1 MGDEHNA
8 AGVTKP
14 ILIMGPTASGKSA
27 LALALAEK
35 LGGIIINADASQV
48 YRDLRLLS
56 ARPSAE
62 DEARAPH
69 KLFGVIDGAERYSTG
84 RWLDDAIAAIRE
96 TKDKTPIIVG
106 GTGLY
111 FKALTEGLV
120 EAPEIPDEVRDALG
134 KELDRVGVEVMHGR
148 LDPEDAE
155 RIRPSDTARVLR
167 ALEILEVT
175 GGSFAELQETKAPP
189 ALKSWV
195 GVALT
200 PDRERTYATIESRF
214 DQMIAAGALEEIRAL
229 AARDLN
235 PDLPVMKALGA
246 PWLIQHVRGE
256 LSLDR
261 AVELAKRD
269 TRRYAKRQFT
279 WMGGQM
285 RGWPKIEAESLTERI
300 EAVFALLSGIDGNVS
315 IN

>member
-1 MGDEHNA
+1 
-8 AGVTKP
+8 
-14 ILIMGPTASGKSA
+14 MGPTASGKSA

-35 LGGIIINADASQV
+35 LGGVIINADASQM

-56 ARPSAE
+56 ARPSAQE
-62 DEARAPH
+62 EARAPH
-69 KLFGVIDGAERYSTG
+69 RLYGVIDGAERYSTG
-84 RWLDDAIAAIRE
+84 RWLGDAVAAIRE
-96 TKDKTPIIVG
+96 AKDRTPILVG

-120 EAPEIPDEVRDALG
+120 EAPEIPDEVRQALG
-134 KELDRVGVEVMHGR
+134 EELERVGLEALHAR

-175 GGSFAELQETKAPP
+175 GGSFAELRQTKAAP

-200 PDRERTYATIESRF
+200 PDRERTYNAIDQRF
-214 DQMIAAGALEEIRAL
+214 DRMIAAGALEEIRAL
-229 AARDLN
+229 AARDLH

-256 LSLDR
+256 MALSR

-285 RGWPKIEAESLTERI
+285 RAWPKIEAEPLTDRLG
-300 EAVFALLSGIDGNVS
+300 AVFALLDGIDGKVS